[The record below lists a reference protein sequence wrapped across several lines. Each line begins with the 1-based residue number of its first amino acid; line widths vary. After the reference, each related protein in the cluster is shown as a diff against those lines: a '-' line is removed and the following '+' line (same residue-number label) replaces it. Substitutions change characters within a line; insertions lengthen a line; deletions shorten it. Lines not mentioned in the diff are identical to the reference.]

1 MWNWALEKIGWKH
14 IKLNRLVLKQKKRN
28 TETSLAEEMELDY
41 LENVNGLDENVV
53 RLYNFNKAEA
63 ILFRDLLV
71 ETVILKKEKLNLA
84 EVDFITP
91 RNCNLILGL
100 FKTDEGILTKDN
112 QTFFCVLT
120 LEGFTTMVQLIT
132 PFCEK
137 ESRSFQYLYDIDNPT
152 ELLFCPSATS
162 LD

>member
-14 IKLNRLVLKQKKRN
+14 IKLKRLVLKQKKRN

-100 FKTDEGILTKDN
+100 FKTNEGILTKDN

-120 LEGFTTMVQLIT
+120 LAIFINMIHLLD
-132 PFCEK
+132 PFCQK
-137 ESRSFQYLYDIDNPT
+137 ESKGYQYLYDLDNST
-152 ELLFCPSATS
+152 ELLFSQTAS
-162 LD
+162 LVD